1 MVENKNKI
9 MEKNPEHST
18 DGSMSKK
25 YQCFGIR
32 HLQIACM
39 CFTTISLFIARSSMG
54 VAVLA
59 MAGEGRKNDTQ
70 ASVPVYDWDKK
81 TQSLILSSFFWGYVT
96 MQIPAGLLAKKFGG
110 KIILLVALVVNGA
123 LCSLLPALAALGGWP
138 LVCMARVAMG
148 LSQACLFPASHTLF
162 GQWLPPREMTSF
174 SGIVAGGAQLGTII
188 AMPVSGV
195 LAESELGWKVI
206 FYTMSGLLFF
216 NAAIWYWFSASSPG
230 EHRMISTEERQYIEN
245 GLSSTGGQRS
255 MPTPWKQI
263 LTTVPLWAILATH
276 IGSSMSFVLFFV
288 DMPTYLEK
296 GLQISLKNSASLSA
310 LPYIGM
316 WIGIVTSSVV
326 AEKLTNKE
334 AISKG
339 TCRKIFNSLGMF
351 GITGGLVILSFL
363 GPESKSLAVAALVGT
378 LTMSGFCS
386 AGFVVNFLDMSPNFA
401 GVLLSLTNFV
411 ANFGCVLMPII
422 TSFILRNDSS
432 DVSRWR
438 IVFLMTAAIT
448 AGTNIIYVLFSS
460 SELQP
465 WNDPDYFDKAKA
477 EPEEMRPVFTEQ
489 ELNNKENENKAAKH

>member
-1 MVENKNKI
+1 MVEQKN
-9 MEKNPEHST
+9 MEKIPEYST
-18 DGSMSKK
+18 PGKMSKK

-39 CFTTISLFIARSSMG
+39 CFTTISLFIARGSMG

-110 KIILLVALVVNGA
+110 KIILLASLVVNGA
-123 LCSLLPALAALGGWP
+123 LCSLLPTLAALGGWP

-148 LSQACLFPASHTLF
+148 LSQACLFPASQTLF
-162 GQWLPPREMTSF
+162 GQWLPPNEMTSY
-174 SGIVAGGAQLGTII
+174 SGIVSGGVQLGTII

-195 LAESELGWKVI
+195 LAETELGWKVI

-230 EHRMISTEERQYIEN
+230 EHRMISKEERQYIEN
-245 GLSSTGGQRS
+245 GLNSTGSQRT
-255 MPTPWKQI
+255 MATPWKQM
-263 LTTVPLWAILATH
+263 LTTVPVWAILATH
-276 IGSSMSFVLFFV
+276 IGSAMSFVLFFV

-296 GLQISLKNSASLSA
+296 GLQLSLKNSASLSA

-316 WIGIVTSSVV
+316 WIGNIVSSIV
-326 AEKLTNKE
+326 AEKLTNKKI
-334 AISKG
+334 ISIG

-351 GITGGLVILSFL
+351 GISGGLVVLSFL
-363 GPESKSLAVAALVGT
+363 GPESKGWAVVALVGT
-378 LTMSGFCS
+378 LTMSGFCC
-386 AGFVVNFLDMSPNFA
+386 AGYIVNFLDMAPNFA
-401 GVLLSLTNFV
+401 GVLFSLTNFV
-411 ANFGCVLMPII
+411 ANFGSVLMPII

-438 IVFLMTAAIT
+438 IVFLMMAAIT
-448 AGTNIIYVLFSS
+448 AGTNIIYVMFSS
-460 SELQP
+460 SERQA
-465 WNDPDYFDKAKA
+465 WNDPDYLEKEKAD
-477 EPEEMRPVFTEQ
+477 PEEMRPVFTEQ
-489 ELNNKENENKAAKH
+489 ELHNKEKEKEAAKH